1 MTNESSGEEVVVR
14 NREVLDAVR
23 VRRDDLY
30 ESVLAL
36 ERALAVPAGDA
47 PEAWAA
53 MCAAPVKRLQEVL
66 AAHIRGTEGPEGLF
80 EQIREEAPHLLNAVD
95 KLGSQHEPLV
105 TAAEALADR
114 LGQVSTEGDVDDVRD
129 RTLGLLRDLLEHR
142 HHGAELLY
150 DAYQVDI
157 STGD

>member
-1 MTNESSGEEVVVR
+1 MSDEATGEEVALR

-23 VRRDDLY
+23 VRRGDLY

-47 PEAWAA
+47 QEAWAA
-53 MCAAPVKRLQEVL
+53 ML

-80 EQIREEAPHLLNAVD
+80 EQIRDEAPHLLNAVD
-95 KLGSQHEPLV
+95 KLGSQHEPL
-105 TAAEALADR
+105 AAAADALADR
-114 LGQVSTEGDVDDVRD
+114 LGQVSSDEDVDEVRD

-157 STGD
+157 SSGD